1 MNTPM
6 ESKNVQA
13 YESTLD
19 PKIIAF
25 IEACL
30 SKENPD
36 SYLIAVLH
44 KIQEQYGFLS
54 PEHMYE
60 VAQRLQVPTSKV
72 YGVATFYHFFRLQ
85 PRGRHAISVC
95 LGTAC
100 FVKGADRILD
110 AFRTELG
117 IELGETT
124 KDGMFSLEST
134 RCLGVCGLA
143 PVVTIDNKV
152 HSQVTTQ
159 MVHELINRVLN
170 ETQEK
175 TETI

>member
-1 MNTPM
+1 METPLRP
-6 ESKNVQA
+6 
-13 YESTLD
+13 LD
-19 PKIIAF
+19 EDILQF

-30 SKENPD
+30 AREHPK

-44 KIQEQYGFLS
+44 KIQERYGYLRQ
-54 PEHMYE
+54 EHMAE
-60 VAQRLQVPTSKV
+60 VAQRMQVPASTVS
-72 YGVATFYHFFRLQ
+72 GVSTFYHFFRLQ
-85 PRGRHAISVC
+85 PRGKNAISVC

-143 PVVTIDNKV
+143 PVVTINGKV
-152 HSQVTTQ
+152 VSQVTPQ
-159 MVHELINRVLN
+159 QVPELLNRLV
-170 ETQEK
+170 
-175 TETI
+175 TESEAPAGTKPSP